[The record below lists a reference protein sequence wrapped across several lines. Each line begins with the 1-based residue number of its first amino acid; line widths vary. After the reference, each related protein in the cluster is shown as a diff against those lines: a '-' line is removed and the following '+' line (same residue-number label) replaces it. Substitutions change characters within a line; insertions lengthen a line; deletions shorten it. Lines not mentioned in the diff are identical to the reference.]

1 MKMKTFLT
9 FLLAMAFAFT
19 LSACN
24 GDDDVSSST
33 ASSSVESETASES
46 ESESES
52 SSSSDEEFVY
62 APAGT
67 LEDPFWIM
75 EDVTEV
81 KLDAGQEVYFATRT
95 SEGLTFEI
103 ANENVSVLYK
113 ETTYTAN
120 NGVVSFAIVPEL
132 GTATVFSVK
141 NNAATAIETTMTAVY
156 PLGSRSNPI
165 ELTGD
170 SGEQIVEL
178 PQNGAVY
185 YKWVAT
191 KDGTFTISCEYPQNN
206 ISMQNGYVASDATL
220 GGTTT
225 AIACKAGDEILIT
238 VGSMDNGEHFFGF
251 TYAI

>member
-1 MKMKTFLT
+1 MKIKTFLT
-9 FLLAMAFAFT
+9 FLLAMAFAFS

-24 GDDDVSSST
+24 GDDEVSSSL
-33 ASSSVESETASES
+33 SSSVNSETASES

-52 SSSSDEEFVY
+52 SSSSDEEYVY

-67 LEDPFWIM
+67 LDDPFWIA

-81 KLDAGQEVYFATRT
+81 KLDAGQEIYFASRG
-95 SEGLTFEI
+95 SESLTFEI

-113 ETTYTAN
+113 GTTYTAE
-120 NGVVSFAIVPEL
+120 NGVVSFAIIPEI
-132 GTATVFSVK
+132 GSITIFSVK
-141 NNAATAIETTMTAVY
+141 NNVTEAIETTLTAVY
-156 PLGSRSNPI
+156 PLGSRLNPF

-178 PQNGAVY
+178 PQNNAVY

-191 KDGTFTISCEYPQNN
+191 QDGEFTISCEYPQNN

-225 AIACKAGDEILIT
+225 SIACKTGDEILIA
-238 VGSMDNGEHFFGF
+238 VGALDNGEHFFSF
-251 TYAI
+251 TYSI